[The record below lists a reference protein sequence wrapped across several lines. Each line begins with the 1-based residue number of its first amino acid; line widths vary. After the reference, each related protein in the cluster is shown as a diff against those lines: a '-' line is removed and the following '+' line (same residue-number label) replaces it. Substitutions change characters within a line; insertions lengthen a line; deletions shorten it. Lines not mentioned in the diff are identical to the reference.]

1 MAITKPVI
9 IAGAGPVG
17 CVAALR
23 LVQAGIPIILLE
35 GAAELPRT
43 LRASTFH
50 PPTVDMMDE
59 LGITA
64 ELEAQ
69 GLICRYYQYR
79 DRRTGE
85 IAEFDLDVLREDTK
99 HPYRLQVE
107 QYKLTQLIW
116 KILERDY
123 AHLAKCLL
131 NHMVKGVYQS
141 ADGVEV
147 LAWEGMQ
154 ERLFEGSFVLACDG
168 SDSAIRKAMA
178 IQFEGFTYPERFL
191 VASTE
196 FPLET
201 KFDRLAYVNYVSDP
215 DEWLVLLRTP
225 SVWRVLIPTDPKIE
239 DDSYFLSDRWIQDRL
254 HHMAPH
260 DADYPLA
267 HRSIY
272 RVHQRVAKIWRRGR
286 VLLAGDSAHMNNP
299 LGGMGANGGIH
310 DSWNAAEKLIRIHH
324 GEAMDPLLDLY
335 DRQRRTICVKFVQ
348 EHTINNKKLM
358 ESKDPDVQRKRQAE
372 FMRACSDPTL
382 SRAFLLKTS
391 MIQSLRDAAAIT

>member
-23 LVQAGIPIILLE
+23 LVQAGIPIVLLE
-35 GAAELPRT
+35 GAATLPQT

-85 IAEFDLDVLREDTK
+85 IAEFDLDVLRNDTK

-123 AHLAKCLL
+123 AHLSKCLL
-131 NHMVKGVYQS
+131 NHMVKGVYQT

-147 LAWEGMQ
+147 LAWEGMT

-168 SDSAIRKAMA
+168 SDSAVRKAMA
-178 IQFEGFTYPERFL
+178 IPFEGFTYP
-191 VASTE
+191 
-196 FPLET
+196 
-201 KFDRLAYVNYVSDP
+201 
-215 DEWLVLLRTP
+215 
-225 SVWRVLIPTDPKIE
+225 
-239 DDSYFLSDRWIQDRL
+239 
-254 HHMAPH
+254 
-260 DADYPLA
+260 
-267 HRSIY
+267 
-272 RVHQRVAKIWRRGR
+272 
-286 VLLAGDSAHMNNP
+286 
-299 LGGMGANGGIH
+299 
-310 DSWNAAEKLIRIHH
+310 
-324 GEAMDPLLDLY
+324 
-335 DRQRRTICVKFVQ
+335 
-348 EHTINNKKLM
+348 
-358 ESKDPDVQRKRQAE
+358 
-372 FMRACSDPTL
+372 
-382 SRAFLLKTS
+382 
-391 MIQSLRDAAAIT
+391 